1 MARMTSPNDLRFPR
15 GDTTL
20 RLDGPPRLGVRVS
33 DWLKRGAFAAVQ
45 PSCQYGCKTVLF
57 GRLETRRQVKE
68 LEQI

>member
-45 PSCQYGCKTVLF
+45 PSGCETGLF